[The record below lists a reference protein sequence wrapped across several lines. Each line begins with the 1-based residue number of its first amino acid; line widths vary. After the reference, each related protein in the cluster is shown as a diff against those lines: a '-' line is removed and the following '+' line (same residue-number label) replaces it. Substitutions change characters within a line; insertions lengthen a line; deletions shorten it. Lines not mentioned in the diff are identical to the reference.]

1 VTRAERKRRRDR
13 EHELDRMVATAVW
26 RREQAKAGHG
36 FRFEIPESVRRLRP

>member
-13 EHELDRMVATAVW
+13 EHELDRMVAAAVS
-26 RREQAKAGHG
+26 EQAKAGHG